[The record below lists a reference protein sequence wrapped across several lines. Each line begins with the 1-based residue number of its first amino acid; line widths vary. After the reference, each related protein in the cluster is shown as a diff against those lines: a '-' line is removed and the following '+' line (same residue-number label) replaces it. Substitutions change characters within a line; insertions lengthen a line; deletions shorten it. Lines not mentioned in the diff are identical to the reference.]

1 MKAALWHRN
10 KEHPGLSHPFSL
22 IDPKTRQKV
31 PLYRLYKCLGLC
43 PDVGCDKMMGQNQ
56 NYDLL
61 KFNMRSHYGR
71 AHGDLGEGWDFAVL
85 LPRNEE
91 EDTRIRRTEAR
102 TSSRTPIKPDT
113 SLNKGVE
120 LDLSTSVEM
129 TRKVEE
135 RGKEVVVAAVEEDC
149 NLGFSKKGY
158 SGPYCCLRLGC
169 SYECPPLSHN
179 TQKTMV
185 VHWSSQHGDIK
196 DMLFLDRSTTTVL
209 NAKVICNTLAACSAP
224 GCPRVLYASKK
235 TDFPQSVATHWK
247 TAHAELLSAR
257 PTLSTQCRMVVTSML
272 PTVTER
278 QARRLVLQLPKGTSM
293 DKSAP
298 EKPVKCPSK
307 TPEVAAKAG
316 KVSENLAKSSTAAKS
331 PAPVIR
337 KESGSGRKS
346 VNSEEESEM
355 LKFNGPFNCAAC
367 DYSVQ
372 KSIATSRTVVGHWT
386 REHGAPSTL
395 CFVDQETG
403 DRLSASSFFA
413 MLGKCTFCEF
423 YTGNNRRESDLRTQM
438 KSHWKSEH
446 PEVKNGESSYTL
458 VNTAANSSTNSLQSC
473 IGPFLCKVDQCQQ
486 QWKSSKGWQKKVLA
500 HFHSAHDHLI
510 NRLEVEDKPSGK
522 RLKVEHIFE
531 FLGQCNKPDCLSI
544 NGVAEATTCESVY
557 QLHRTFRQH
566 YRSQHPG
573 AQVDFSFLVE
583 EHLPKF
589 EVEEKDEPVEE
600 EEDGCV
606 QGLGMLQCTIK
617 GCGEKGIKQY
627 GTHYRQSHQGL
638 AMDKVGAVMLKGTN
652 LTCSDLFTFALRCD
666 QPKCTYVTTTGG
678 ASRFTLRK
686 AIRRHWKTAHPQQ
699 YAQQKMPKYVSALPA
714 KGRWKD
720 NLSQEAEVSSLS
732 PIKRAS
738 KDHLSSSSKFQ
749 CLVCSK
755 VLTKREEAGPH
766 YRLAKHGEGAGV
778 KDLATGATVPL
789 TDIYPVVNYCEV
801 AKCNALFW
809 GNVDQVGKELAAHWE
824 ELHADVPSL
833 EVETGCQGFQCMAG
847 ADNGEVVCSTIIPP
861 GDNGNALRHWQYK
874 HHSLPLRDL
883 MFMEQTS
890 CVILQIS
897 DVFSTVLICGRKDCG
912 TVTYTNF
919 LNRGGKVMAGHFVKE
934 HGKPREGEEVYTKM
948 SCPSFQ
954 TSNIQITKEHFVD
967 YEDGEEEEED
977 NTKEAEQEDE
987 ELGSEAMEVLGYKCG
1002 VVECGKVV
1010 LVSRFAT
1017 AMVALNRLKKHFSQ
1031 IHRNLNSGQ
1040 FIYETQYRT
1049 EPATTTTCLAT
1060 TSPAAMLYQCPAT
1073 MRKGKPCQERMM
1085 DANALRIHWGSE
1097 HRVDGQQFS
1106 PLTLSLDSVAHYL
1119 CCVPGCPH
1127 KTLSIGPLRNH
1138 WESAHPAYGGKF
1150 EVILSE
1156 PVKAHPSVPLATSP
1170 TNVVKDEP
1178 PMVPVG
1184 RKPKQAQATAQ
1195 ACGHIGCDFASE
1207 SRRDLARHRRD
1218 TGHSK
1223 LTGADGIEYVCQEAS
1238 CSHRLHFFTKR

>member
-1 MKAALWHRN
+1 
-10 KEHPGLSHPFSL
+10 
-22 IDPKTRQKV
+22 
-31 PLYRLYKCLGLC
+31 
-43 PDVGCDKMMGQNQ
+43 MMGQNQ
-56 NYDLL
+56 SYDSL
-61 KFNMRSHYGR
+61 KFNMRSHYAR
-71 AHGDLGEGWDFAVL
+71 AHGDLGEDWDFAVL

-91 EDTRIRRTEAR
+91 EAKQITKPEAR
-102 TSSRTPIKPDT
+102 ASVTIPCRTPIKPDT
-113 SLNKGVE
+113 SLNREIE

-149 NLGFSKKGY
+149 NLSFSRKGY

-169 SYECPPLSHN
+169 SYECPPLSHS
-179 TQKTMV
+179 TQKAMV

-196 DMLFLDRSTTTVL
+196 DMLFLDRSTTTIL
-209 NAKVICNTLAACSAP
+209 NAKIICNTVATCSAP
-224 GCPRVLYASKK
+224 GCQRVLYASKK
-235 TDFPQSVATHWK
+235 LDFPPAVATHWK
-247 TAHAELLSAR
+247 NAHSELLSAR
-257 PTLSTQCRMVVTSML
+257 PSLSTQCRMVVTSML

-278 QARRLVLQLPKGTSM
+278 QARRLVLQLPKSNIT
-293 DKSAP
+293 DKMVQGKSS
-298 EKPVKCPSK
+298 KCPSS
-307 TPEVAAKAG
+307 TPEVATKAVK
-316 KVSENLAKSSTAAKS
+316 KVSENLSKCPTPAKS
-331 PAPVIR
+331 PAPVVR
-337 KESGSGRKS
+337 KESGSGRRS
-346 VNSEEESEM
+346 INSEDETEM
-355 LKFNGPFNCAAC
+355 LKFNGPFMCAAC

-386 REHGAPSTL
+386 QEHGAPSTL

-413 MLGKCTFCEF
+413 MLAKCTFCEF

-438 KSHWKSEH
+438 KSHCKSQH
-446 PEVKNGESSYTL
+446 PEVKTGESSYTL
-458 VNTAANSSTNSLQSC
+458 VNPAANSSRDSFQSSA
-473 IGPFLCKVDQCQQ
+473 GPFLCRVDKCQQ
-486 QWKSSKGWQKKVLA
+486 QWKNSKGWQKKVLS
-500 HFHSAHDHLI
+500 HFHSSHDHLI
-510 NRLEVEDKPSGK
+510 NQLEIEDKPTGK

-531 FLGQCNKPDCLSI
+531 FLGQCNKADCLSI
-544 NGVAEATTCESVY
+544 NGVAEETTCESVY

-566 YRSQHPG
+566 YRNQHPDC
-573 AQVDFSFLVE
+573 QVDFSFLVE

-606 QGLGMLQCTIK
+606 QGLGMLQCTVK
-617 GCGEKGIKQY
+617 GCGEKGIQHY

-652 LTCSDLFTFALRCD
+652 LACSDLFTFALRCD
-666 QPKCTYVTTTGG
+666 QPRCTYVTTTGG

-686 AIRRHWKTAHPQQ
+686 AIRRHWKTVHPLQ
-699 YAQQKMPKYVSALPA
+699 YAQQKMPKYVSALPV
-714 KGRWKD
+714 KGRWK
-720 NLSQEAEVSSLS
+720 NCVSQDAEVSSLS
-732 PIKRAS
+732 PIKRVGT
-738 KDHLSSSSKFQ
+738 KYR
-749 CLVCSK
+749 CLVCGK
-755 VLTKREEAGPH
+755 VLAKIEEAGPH
-766 YRLAKHGEGAGV
+766 YRTANHGEGAGV

-809 GNVDQVGKELAAHWE
+809 GNVEEVGQELAAHWE

-833 EVETGCQGFQCMAG
+833 EAETGCQGFQCMAG
-847 ADNGEVVCSTIIPP
+847 ADDGEVVCSTIIPP

-897 DVFSTVLICGRKDCG
+897 DVFKTVLICGRKDCG

-919 LNRGGKVMAGHFVKE
+919 LNRGGKLMAGHFVKE
-934 HGKPREGEEVYTKM
+934 HGKPRGGEEVYTKM

-954 TSNIQITKEHFVD
+954 TSNIQITKEHFID
-967 YEDGEEEEED
+967 YEDGEEEED
-977 NTKEAEQEDE
+977 NIKEVEQEEE

-1040 FIYETQYRT
+1040 FIYETQYR
-1049 EPATTTTCLAT
+1049 EPATTGNSTAITG
-1060 TSPAAMLYQCPAT
+1060 SDNILYQCPAT

-1106 PLTLSLDSVAHYL
+1106 PLTLSLDSVAHYQ
-1119 CCVPGCPH
+1119 CCVPDCLH

-1138 WESAHPAYGGKF
+1138 WESEHPKYVGKF

-1156 PVKAHPSVPLATSP
+1156 PANTHPAIPLDASMTTSQLP
-1170 TNVVKDEP
+1170 IEAVKDEP

-1184 RKPKQAQATAQ
+1184 RKPKNVQTMGGAQV
-1195 ACGHIGCDFASE
+1195 CGHIGCDFASE

-1223 LTGADGIEYVCQEAS
+1223 LTGAEGIEYVCQEQS
-1238 CSHRLHFFTKR
+1238 CSHRCDIIMTH